1 MQISAIRSAIADA
14 AREVTV
20 PAGTR
25 ALTCTGHLPDSIT
38 EPHFFIA
45 DVSIEF
51 DRAMNRGLDS
61 LELTAR
67 ILVGREDDLSSQSI
81 LDALLSGSGSGSLK
95 AAIEAARGAPGE
107 SALDGLAH
115 DLRVER
121 VQGYRW
127 FEHAGITYVGAEMII
142 RVIGAG

>member
-20 PAGTR
+20 PGGTR
-25 ALTCTGHLPDSIT
+25 ALTCTGYLPDAIT
-38 EPHFFIA
+38 EPHFFIG
-45 DVSIEF
+45 DVSIEY
-51 DRAMNRGLDS
+51 DRAMNRALDA
-61 LELTAR
+61 LEVTAR
-67 ILVGREDDLSSQSI
+67 VLVGREDDISAQTI
-81 LDALLSGSGSGSLK
+81 LDGLLDGSGPGSLK
-95 AAIEAARGAPGE
+95 AAIESARGAPGE
-107 SALDGLAH
+107 YALDGLAH

-127 FEHAGITYVGAEMII
+127 FEHNGVTYIGAELII